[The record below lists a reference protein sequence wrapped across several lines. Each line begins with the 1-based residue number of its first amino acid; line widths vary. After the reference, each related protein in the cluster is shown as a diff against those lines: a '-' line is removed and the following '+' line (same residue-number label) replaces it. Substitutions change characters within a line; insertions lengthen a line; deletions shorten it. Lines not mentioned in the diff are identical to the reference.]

1 MSNFFNDLVEKIK
14 DEDTH
19 IVADGL
25 GSAEF
30 SGYIDTGSY
39 ILNAVLSGSIFGGVP
54 NNKVTAFA
62 GEQATGKT
70 FFALGVVQ
78 QFLLDNPDGG
88 VVYFDTEAAVTRD
101 MMEGRGID
109 TRRVIVSEPDT
120 IQKFR
125 TNCLKIIDKYTET
138 PEKDRKPMMMVLDS
152 LGQLSSSKEMDDTA
166 AGADTRDMTKAQLI
180 KATFRVINLKLAKI
194 GVPLIVTNHVY
205 AAVGSYIPTNE
216 IAGGSGLKYT
226 ASTIAMLTKK
236 KDKDGTDVVGNIIK
250 VNMYKSRLSKE
261 NAKVEV
267 KLSYKTGLDRY
278 YGLLELAEKYGIFKK
293 VSTRYE
299 LSDGSKVFGKQIYDN
314 PEQYFTE
321 EVLALIDKA
330 ARKEFLYGE
339 ENPISDVEGE
349 YESSDTA
356 LSDSGDE

>member
-1 MSNFFNDLVEKIK
+1 MSNFFNELVDKIK
-14 DEDTH
+14 DADTH
-19 IVADGL
+19 VVADGL
-25 GSAEF
+25 GSAEYT
-30 SGYIDTGSY
+30 GHIDTGSY
-39 ILNAVLSGSIFGGVP
+39 ILNAVLSGSIYGGVP

-78 QFLLDNPDGG
+78 QFLINNPDGG
-88 VVYFDTEAAVTRD
+88 VIYFDTEAAVTRD

-125 TNCLKIIDKYTET
+125 KVCLDIIEKYNET
-138 PEKDRKPMMMVLDS
+138 SEKDRKPMMMVLDS
-152 LGQLSSSKEMDDTA
+152 LGQLSSSKEMEDTA
-166 AGADTRDMTKAQLI
+166 EGKDTRDMTKAQLI

-226 ASTIAMLTKK
+226 ASTIVMLGKK
-236 KDKDGTDVVGNIIK
+236 KDRDGTDVVGNIIK

-261 NAKVEV
+261 NSKVEV

-278 YGLLELAEKYGIFKK
+278 YGLVDLAVKYDIFRK
-293 VSTRYE
+293 VSTRIE
-299 LSDGSKVFGKQIYDN
+299 TPDGTKTFEKSIYKE
-314 PEQYFTE
+314 PEKYFTKDI
-321 EVLALIDKA
+321 LDLIDKA
-330 ARKEFLYGE
+330 AKKEFAYGE
-339 ENPISDVEGE
+339 EDTDTDVEAE
-349 YESSDTA
+349 HESSDST
-356 LSDSGDE
+356 LSDNGE

>member
-14 DEDTH
+14 DDDTH

-30 SGYIDTGSY
+30 SGYIDTGSF
-39 ILNAVLSGSIFGGVP
+39 ILNAVLSGSIYGGVA

-70 FFALGVVQ
+70 FFAMGVVQ

-88 VVYFDTEAAVTRD
+88 VIYFDTEAAVTRD
-101 MMEGRGID
+101 MMASRGID
-109 TRRVIVSEPDT
+109 TTRVVVSEPDT

-125 TNCLKIIDKYTET
+125 HVCLNIIDKYTDT
-138 PEKDRKPMMMVLDS
+138 PEKDRKPMLMVLDS
-152 LGQLSSSKEMDDTA
+152 LGQLSSSKEMEDTA
-166 AGADTRDMTKAQLI
+166 DGKDTRDMTKAQLI

-226 ASTIAMLTKK
+226 ASTIAMLGKK
-236 KDKDGTDVVGNIIK
+236 KDRDGTDVVGNIIK
-250 VNMYKSRLSKE
+250 VTMYKSRLSKE
-261 NAKVEV
+261 NKRVEV

-278 YGLLELAEKYGIFKK
+278 YGLVDIAVKHGIFNK
-293 VSTRYE
+293 VSTRVE
-299 LSDGSKVFGKQIYDN
+299 LPDGTKTFEKSIYKE
-314 PEQYFTE
+314 PEKYFTKDI
-321 EVLALIDKA
+321 LDLIDKA
-330 ARKEFLYGE
+330 AKKEFAYGE
-339 ENPISDVEGE
+339 EHTDTDVEEE
-349 YESSDTA
+349 YESSDTT
-356 LSDSGDE
+356 LPDNGE

>member
-39 ILNAVLSGSIFGGVP
+39 ILNAVLSGSIYGGVA

-70 FFALGVVQ
+70 FFAMGVVQ

-88 VVYFDTEAAVTRD
+88 VIYFDTEAAVTRD
-101 MMEGRGID
+101 MMDSRGID
-109 TRRVIVSEPDT
+109 TSRVVVSEPDT

-125 TNCLKIIDKYTET
+125 HVCLNIIDKYTDT
-138 PEKDRKPMMMVLDS
+138 PEKDRKPMLMVLDS
-152 LGQLSSSKEMDDTA
+152 LGQLSSSKEMEDTA
-166 AGADTRDMTKAQLI
+166 DGKDTRDMTKAQLI

-226 ASTIAMLTKK
+226 ASTIAMLGKK
-236 KDKDGTDVVGNIIK
+236 KDRDGTDVVGNIIK
-250 VNMYKSRLSKE
+250 VTMYKSRLSKE
-261 NAKVEV
+261 NKRVEV

-278 YGLLELAEKYGIFKK
+278 YGLVDIAVKHGIFNK
-293 VSTRYE
+293 VSTRIE
-299 LSDGSKVFGKQIYDN
+299 LPDGTKTFEKSIYKD
-314 PEQYFTE
+314 PEKHFTKDI
-321 EVLALIDKA
+321 LDLIDKA
-330 ARKEFLYGE
+330 AKKEFAYGE
-339 ENPISDVEGE
+339 EDADPVVEEE

-356 LSDSGDE
+356 LSDNGE

>member
-39 ILNAVLSGSIFGGVP
+39 ILNAVLSGSIYGGVA

-70 FFALGVVQ
+70 FFAMGVVQ

-88 VVYFDTEAAVTRD
+88 VIYFDTEAAVTRD
-101 MMEGRGID
+101 MMGSRGID
-109 TRRVIVSEPDT
+109 TSRVVVSEPDT

-125 TNCLKIIDKYTET
+125 HVCLNIIDKYTDT
-138 PEKDRKPMMMVLDS
+138 PEKDRKPMLMVLDS
-152 LGQLSSSKEMDDTA
+152 LGQLSSSKEMEDTA
-166 AGADTRDMTKAQLI
+166 DGKDTRDMTKAQLI

-226 ASTIAMLTKK
+226 ASTIAMLGKK
-236 KDKDGTDVVGNIIK
+236 KDRDGTDVVGNIIK
-250 VNMYKSRLSKE
+250 VTMYKSRLSKE
-261 NAKVEV
+261 NKRVEV

-278 YGLLELAEKYGIFKK
+278 YGLVDLAVKHGIFNK
-293 VSTRYE
+293 VSTRIE
-299 LSDGSKVFGKQIYDN
+299 LPDGTKTFEKSIYKD
-314 PEQYFTE
+314 PEKHFTKDI
-321 EVLALIDKA
+321 LDLIDKA
-330 ARKEFLYGE
+330 AKKEFAYGE
-339 ENPISDVEGE
+339 EDADPVVEEE

-356 LSDSGDE
+356 LSDNGE

>member
-39 ILNAVLSGSIFGGVP
+39 ILNAVLSGSIYGGVA

-88 VVYFDTEAAVTRD
+88 VIYFDTEASVTRD
-101 MMEGRGID
+101 MMDSRGID
-109 TRRVIVSEPDT
+109 TSRVVVSEPDT

-125 TNCLKIIDKYTET
+125 HVCLNIIDKYTDT
-138 PEKDRKPMMMVLDS
+138 PEKDRKPMLMVLDS
-152 LGQLSSSKEMDDTA
+152 LGQLSSSKEMEDTA
-166 AGADTRDMTKAQLI
+166 DGKDTRDMTKAQLI

-226 ASTIAMLTKK
+226 ASTIAMLGKK
-236 KDKDGTDVVGNIIK
+236 KDRDGTDVVGNIIK
-250 VNMYKSRLSKE
+250 VTMYKSRLSKE
-261 NAKVEV
+261 NKRVEV

-278 YGLLELAEKYGIFKK
+278 YGLVDIAVKHGIFNK
-293 VSTRYE
+293 VSTRIE
-299 LSDGSKVFGKQIYDN
+299 LPDGTKTFEKSIYKD
-314 PEQYFTE
+314 PEKHFTKDI
-321 EVLALIDKA
+321 LDLIDKA
-330 ARKEFLYGE
+330 AKKEFAYGE
-339 ENPISDVEGE
+339 EDADQVVEEE

-356 LSDSGDE
+356 LSDNGE

>member
-14 DEDTH
+14 DDDTH
-19 IVADGL
+19 VVADGL

-30 SGYIDTGSY
+30 TGHIDTGSY
-39 ILNAVLSGSIFGGVP
+39 ILNAVLSGSIYGGVP

-88 VVYFDTEAAVTRD
+88 VIYFDTEAAVTRD

-125 TNCLKIIDKYTET
+125 KVCLDIIEKYNES

-152 LGQLSSSKEMDDTA
+152 LGQLSSSKEMEDTA
-166 AGADTRDMTKAQLI
+166 EGKDTRDMTKAQLI

-226 ASTIAMLTKK
+226 ASTIVMLGKK
-236 KDKDGTDVVGNIIK
+236 KDRDGTDIVGNIIK

-261 NAKVEV
+261 NSKVEV

-278 YGLLELAEKYGIFKK
+278 YGLVDLAVKHGIFNK
-293 VSTRYE
+293 VSTRIE
-299 LSDGSKVFGKQIYDN
+299 TPNGNKVFEKAIYKE
-314 PEQYFTE
+314 PEKYFTKD
-321 EVLALIDKA
+321 VLDLIDKA
-330 ARKEFLYGE
+330 AKKEFAYGE
-339 ENPISDVEGE
+339 DDTAQEVETE
-349 YESSDTA
+349 YESSDTT
-356 LSDSGDE
+356 LSDTGE